1 MKLNFMF
8 SDDIAKWYNI
18 ETKKIEPEIE
28 PCRTPQFVGFLWG
41 EVSLVNKKLPAKPVF
56 KSVQILW
63 STMSKAA
70 LRSRRTRTESSFES
84 ELMLT
89 IVHHFNQCSFCAVVG
104 SHARLKI
111 YITNILLFLIKLFI
125 CSNITFSKSCQRME
139 ILIWVSSYQNQRNPN
154 NLFLRSALTMAI
166 FKASGSDLHFCGW
179 QTITL
184 TVQFIHAPLS
194 RQAVLVASVKSI
206 N

>member
-63 STMSKAA
+63 STVSKAA
-70 LRSRRTRTESSFES
+70 LRSRRTGTESSFD
-84 ELMLT
+84 
-89 IVHHFNQCSFCAVVG
+89 HFNRCSFCAVVG

-111 YITNILLFLIKLFI
+111 CITNILLFLIKLFT
-125 CSNITFSKSCQRME
+125 CSNITFSKSCLRME

-166 FKASGSDLHFCGW
+166 FKASGSNLRFCGW